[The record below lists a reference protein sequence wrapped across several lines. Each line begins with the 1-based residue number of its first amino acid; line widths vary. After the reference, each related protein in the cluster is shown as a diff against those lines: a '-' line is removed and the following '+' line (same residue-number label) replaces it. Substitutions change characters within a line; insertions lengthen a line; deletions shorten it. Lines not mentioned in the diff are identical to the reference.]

1 MAESLP
7 QPAAT
12 EDRPRAGYKRSSETR
27 ARILEAALAEACEVG
42 FQKTSV
48 ARVAARAGVAV
59 GVLNYHFGSKEA
71 LIQEVFARRLGPLND
86 ERLRLLDNVERD
98 AGYAPPPLEA
108 ILEAFISPPLR
119 LRLGPDREGRD
130 ICRLMGRIYFEPS
143 ELTMN
148 ILEQFDEVVQRF
160 TSTLARTLPNLSQPE
175 LMWRFFFMIGSMA
188 MMLVGADIIKE
199 KTHGICDPSDL
210 EATLHRLV
218 NFASAG
224 IRDPLPEPVE
234 RTL

>member
-1 MAESLP
+1 MSTTDTRDRLLDAAERLF
-7 QPAAT
+7 
-12 EDRPRAGYKRSSETR
+12 SEQG
-27 ARILEAALAEACEVG
+27 LEATSLRSITAQASANLA
-42 FQKTSV
+42 SIH
-48 ARVAARAGVAV
+48 
-59 GVLNYHFGSKEA
+59 YHFGSKEA

-86 ERLRLLDNVERD
+86 ERLRLLDNVERE
-98 AGYAPPPLEA
+98 AGDAPPPLEA

-119 LRLGPDREGRD
+119 LRLGPKREGRD

-160 TSTLARTLPNLSQPE
+160 TSTLARTLPDLSQPE

-188 MMLVGADIIKE
+188 MMLVGADVIKE

-210 EATLHRLV
+210 DATLRRLV

-224 IRDPLPEPVE
+224 IRDPLSEPVE

>member
-1 MAESLP
+1 MSTTDTRDRLLDAAERLFSK
-7 QPAAT
+7 Q
-12 EDRPRAGYKRSSETR
+12 G
-27 ARILEAALAEACEVG
+27 LEATSLRSITAQASANLA
-42 FQKTSV
+42 SIH
-48 ARVAARAGVAV
+48 
-59 GVLNYHFGSKEA
+59 YHFGSKEA

-86 ERLRLLDNVERD
+86 ERLRLLDNVERE
-98 AGYAPPPLEA
+98 AGDAPPPLEA

-119 LRLGPDREGRD
+119 LRLGPEREGRD

-160 TSTLARTLPNLSQPE
+160 TSTLARTLPDLSQPE

-188 MMLVGADIIKE
+188 MMLVGADVIKE

-210 EATLHRLV
+210 DATLHRLV

>member
-1 MAESLP
+1 MSTTDTRDRLLDAAERLF
-7 QPAAT
+7 
-12 EDRPRAGYKRSSETR
+12 SEQG
-27 ARILEAALAEACEVG
+27 LEATSLRAITAQASANLA
-42 FQKTSV
+42 SIH
-48 ARVAARAGVAV
+48 
-59 GVLNYHFGSKEA
+59 YHFGSKEA

-218 NFASAG
+218 NFVSAG

>member
-1 MAESLP
+1 MSTTDTRDRLLDAAERLF
-7 QPAAT
+7 
-12 EDRPRAGYKRSSETR
+12 SEQG
-27 ARILEAALAEACEVG
+27 LEATSLRSITAQASANLA
-42 FQKTSV
+42 SIH
-48 ARVAARAGVAV
+48 
-59 GVLNYHFGSKEA
+59 YHFGSKEA